1 MKSEFLELRRGM
13 PKRNGSGG
21 CWHLNRNIFVSATFG
36 SKGRKSESRYM
47 LKRPVGGERGE

>member
-1 MKSEFLELRRGM
+1 M